1 LEERAIVVL
10 LYLGQI
16 GVGWRS
22 GSVRKMKKQ
31 FDYDYETLR
40 PSSRARHSAKNWP
53 DEAYE
58 FPPRPATKTTAVS
71 EELPPPQS
79 TKSTPVSERPVIVRR
94 GHLLSYIGLFI
105 FTVLVYFRPYELIP
119 ALKGTS
125 SMAFWVAVVTL
136 IIFVPSQLNFEGRL
150 IPHVREVYLV
160 LFLALFA
167 LLSVPFA
174 DDPNRAWL
182 TCSDYLKVVVM
193 FIVMVSVVRTPKRLG
208 GLLFLVLAVSCYL
221 GFDAI
226 AKYQAGN
233 FAYDGYRVAGGLGNL
248 FQNPNDL
255 ALHLV
260 TIFPIVVGLLLF
272 SRNIFMK
279 LLYAG
284 FGILM
289 LVTIVL
295 TYSRGG
301 FLGLVAG
308 VAVLTWKLQKRHRK
322 SVLAAVIF
330 LGLIFFL
337 LAPNQYGARVAS
349 MGGDD
354 SSIARK
360 DDIVRST
367 IVALRHPL
375 FGIGMDNY
383 VLRSTGNHA
392 THNSYTQVAA
402 EMGIP
407 AGIIYILF
415 LIASLKRLKRI
426 ERETVSS
433 RKTQRWYYVAVG
445 LQAALGAYMVSSFFA
460 SVAYLWYVY
469 YLVGYAVA
477 LDHFL
482 PASPPHVSHNE
493 VTASER
499 PLSQPAPLSI

>member
-1 LEERAIVVL
+1 
-10 LYLGQI
+10 
-16 GVGWRS
+16 
-22 GSVRKMKKQ
+22 MKKQ
-31 FDYDYETLR
+31 LDYDYETLR
-40 PSSRARHSAKNWP
+40 PSSRARQAAKNWS
-53 DEAYE
+53 DEAFE
-58 FPPRPATKTTAVS
+58 FPQRAAKKESAFST
-71 EELPPPQS
+71 ELPLPQS
-79 TKSTPVSERPVIVRR
+79 TKSTAVSERPAIVRR

-125 SMAFWVAVVTL
+125 SMAFWVAVATL
-136 IIFVPSQLNFEGRL
+136 LIFVPSQLNFEGRL
-150 IPHVREVYLV
+150 IPHIREAYLV
-160 LFLALFA
+160 LLLAVAA

-182 TCSDYLKVVVM
+182 TCSDFLKVVVM

-226 AKYQAGN
+226 GKYRAGE

-260 TIFPIVVGLLLF
+260 TIFPIAVALLLF
-272 SRNIFMK
+272 TRNIFLK

-284 FGILM
+284 IGVLM

-322 SVLAAVIF
+322 TVLAAVVLFGVTFI
-330 LGLIFFL
+330 L
-337 LAPNQYGARVAS
+337 LAPSQYSARVTNL
-349 MGGDD
+349 GGDD

-360 DDIVRST
+360 DDIVRSA

-375 FGIGMDNY
+375 LGIGMDNY

-407 AGIIYILF
+407 AAVLYILF
-415 LIASLKRLKRI
+415 LVASLKRLKRI
-426 ERETVSS
+426 ERETASS
-433 RKTQRWYYVAVG
+433 RKTRRWYYVAVG

-482 PASPPHVSHNE
+482 PASQPQLSQDE
-493 VTASER
+493 VTASE
-499 PLSQPAPLSI
+499 PQLSQSAPLSV

>member
-1 LEERAIVVL
+1 
-10 LYLGQI
+10 
-16 GVGWRS
+16 
-22 GSVRKMKKQ
+22 MKKQ
-31 FDYDYETLR
+31 LESDYETLK
-40 PSSRARHSAKNWP
+40 PSSRAAHSPRTWSNE
-53 DEAYE
+53 DFE
-58 FPPRPATKTTAVS
+58 FPAPVAVS
-71 EELPPPQS
+71 TDLPPQF
-79 TKSTPVSERPVIVRR
+79 TKSTVASERSSIRR
-94 GHLLSYIGLFI
+94 RAHLLSYIGLFA
-105 FTVLVYFRPYELIP
+105 FTVIVYFRPYELIP

-125 SMAFWVAVVTL
+125 SMAFWIAVATL
-136 IIFVPSQLNFEGRL
+136 IAYVPSQLSSEGRL
-150 IPHVREVYLV
+150 IPQMREVRLV
-160 LFLALFA
+160 LLLALA
-167 LLSVPFA
+167 GILSVPFA
-174 DDPNRAWL
+174 DDPSRAWF
-182 TCSDYLKVVVM
+182 TCSDYFKVIVM
-193 FIVMVSVVRTPKRLG
+193 FIVMTSVVRTPKRLG

-226 AKYQAGN
+226 GKYRAGI
-233 FAYDGYRVAGGLGNL
+233 FQYDGYRVAGGLGNL

-260 TIFPIVVGLLLF
+260 TIFPIAIGLLLF
-272 SRNIFMK
+272 SRNVFLK
-279 LLYAG
+279 LFYAAVG
-284 FGILM
+284 VLM

-322 SVLAAVIF
+322 SVLVAAIV
-330 LGLIFFL
+330 LGVTFML
-337 LAPNQYGARVAS
+337 LAPGQYGARVAS

-360 DDIVRST
+360 DDIIRST

-407 AGIIYILF
+407 AGIVYVLF
-415 LIASLKRLKRI
+415 LLASVNRLNRI
-426 ERETVSS
+426 ERQTASS

-445 LQAALGAYMVSSFFA
+445 LQGALGAYMVSSFFA

-477 LDHFL
+477 LDYFL
-482 PASPPHVSHNE
+482 H
-493 VTASER
+493 ASESQSVEQEATGTQ
-499 PLSQPAPLSI
+499 PHLSQTAPVST